1 MLYLT
6 GEPMSNAHIDDFDAD
21 LIADLKD
28 ELGEKRQN
36 CTDHLLQLE
45 KEPDDMDTLRVLF
58 RDVHSVKGD
67 VGIMGIHQY
76 VPLLQSIEDVLDT
89 LRNNT
94 RHYTP
99 ALGDVLLLS
108 LDLTF
113 RELNH
118 FIEGGQ
124 TFDAKPYDKLAHM
137 VSKLAK
143 LNGHEA
149 EQQNLAI
156 VQMMAPETTP
166 IKEADDQQTKLYF
179 DENEINE
186 EVAFF
191 LQMSLL
197 LDRRSPYGAGRTERM
212 FELGLTMN
220 EMAGNPIN
228 SHQLQAALY
237 LHDLAMGFMPKGM
250 VGKASALSRH
260 DWQWVKNHVSLIHQ
274 LISPF
279 EVWDEAAQIILHH
292 HERLDGSGYPD
303 GLSDNAICE
312 GAKLLAIVDSFEAIT
327 QPRSYQ
333 DNQQRP
339 MIRAIMEIN
348 QYSGTLYCP
357 RWVEHFNQAVK
368 RLHVKK
374 AKK

>member
-1 MLYLT
+1 
-6 GEPMSNAHIDDFDAD
+6 MSIARIESFDPD
-21 LIADLKD
+21 LIADLHE
-28 ELGEKRQN
+28 ELVEKREK

-45 KEPDDMDTLRVLF
+45 ERPDDIDTLHVLF
-58 RDVHSVKGD
+58 RDVHTVKGD

-76 VPLLQSIEDVLDT
+76 VPLLQAMEDILDT
-89 LRNNT
+89 LRNKS
-94 RHYTP
+94 RQYSP

-113 RELNH
+113 RELHH
-118 FIEGGQ
+118 FIKDDQ
-124 TFDAKPYDKLAHM
+124 VFDPKPYNKLAHM

-143 LNGHEA
+143 LDGNEA
-149 EQQNLAI
+149 EQQTLAI
-156 VQMMAPETTP
+156 VQMLAPETTRS
-166 IKEADDQQTKLYF
+166 KEEDGKQTKLYF
-179 DENEINE
+179 DEAEINE

-197 LDRRSPYGAGRTERM
+197 LDSRNPYGSGRTERM
-212 FELGLTMN
+212 FELALTMN
-220 EMAGNPIN
+220 QMAGNPID
-228 SHQLQAALY
+228 SHQLQTAIY

-250 VGKASALSRH
+250 MGKASALSQH
-260 DWQWVKNHVSLIHQ
+260 DWQWVKNHVALIHQ

-279 EVWDEAAQIILHH
+279 DVWNEAAQIILHH
-292 HERLDGSGYPD
+292 HERLDGSGYPE
-303 GLSDNAICE
+303 GLSGDEICE
-312 GAKLLAIVDSFEAIT
+312 GAKLLAIVDSYEAIT

-333 DNQQRP
+333 NQQQRP

-348 QYSGTLYCP
+348 QNSESLYCP

-374 AKK
+374 S

>member
-1 MLYLT
+1 MN
-6 GEPMSNAHIDDFDAD
+6 NAHIDDFDSEIIGD
-21 LIADLKD
+21 LRD
-28 ELGEKRQN
+28 ELAEKRQA

-45 KEPDDMDTLRVLF
+45 SDPQDMDTLRVLF

-67 VGIMGIHQY
+67 VGIIGMHQY
-76 VPLLQSIEDVLDT
+76 VSLLQSIEDVLDT
-89 LRNNT
+89 LRDNS
-94 RHYTP
+94 RQYTP

-113 RELNH
+113 RELTH
-118 FIEGGQ
+118 FIEGGRA
-124 TFDAKPYDKLAHM
+124 FDDQAYDNLAHM

-143 LNGHEA
+143 LKGREA
-149 EQQNLAI
+149 EQQTLAI
-156 VQMMAPETTP
+156 VQMLAPETAP
-166 IKEADDQQTKLYF
+166 AKEADDQQSKAYF
-179 DENEINE
+179 DEDEINE
-186 EVAFF
+186 EVTFF
-191 LQMSLL
+191 LQLSLL
-197 LDRRSPYGAGRTERM
+197 LDRHSPYGAGRTERM

-220 EMAGNPIN
+220 ELAGNPIDG
-228 SHQLQAALY
+228 HQLQTALY

-250 VGKASALSRH
+250 MGKASALSRH

-279 EVWDEAAQIILHH
+279 EVWSEAAKIILHH

-303 GLSDNAICE
+303 GLQENDICE

-333 DNQQRP
+333 DEQQRP

-348 QYSGTLYCP
+348 QFSGKLYCP
-357 RWVEHFNQAVK
+357 HWVEHFNQAVK

>member
-1 MLYLT
+1 
-6 GEPMSNAHIDDFDAD
+6 MSNAHIDDFDAD

-197 LDRRSPYGAGRTERM
+197 LDRRSPYGAGRTER
-212 FELGLTMN
+212 
-220 EMAGNPIN
+220 
-228 SHQLQAALY
+228 
-237 LHDLAMGFMPKGM
+237 
-250 VGKASALSRH
+250 
-260 DWQWVKNHVSLIHQ
+260 
-274 LISPF
+274 SP
-279 EVWDEAAQIILHH
+279 
-292 HERLDGSGYPD
+292 
-303 GLSDNAICE
+303 
-312 GAKLLAIVDSFEAIT
+312 
-327 QPRSYQ
+327 
-333 DNQQRP
+333 
-339 MIRAIMEIN
+339 
-348 QYSGTLYCP
+348 
-357 RWVEHFNQAVK
+357 
-368 RLHVKK
+368 
-374 AKK
+374 